1 MAAKTTASTRAAKP
15 AQKKEAAAQAT
26 VEAAAPAV
34 TAPGK
39 EAPVVPKA
47 IDVHMTVPVRNG
59 FQGVLVYVSRR
70 SGEEFT
76 WNRFGDEQEM
86 ELQELKNA
94 KSASRMFFERNWFMF
109 DDEYQWVL
117 DWLGVQNFYRNAL
130 KVDEFDEVFSLSPD
144 EIVERVSVL
153 SDGQKASLGYRA
165 RQLMEDGTIDSRR
178 VVAALEDA
186 LGVQLA
192 EN

>member
-1 MAAKTTASTRAAKP
+1 
-15 AQKKEAAAQAT
+15 
-26 VEAAAPAV
+26 
-34 TAPGK
+34 
-39 EAPVVPKA
+39 
-47 IDVHMTVPVRNG
+47 
-59 FQGVLVYVSRR
+59 
-70 SGEEFT
+70 
-76 WNRFGDEQEM
+76 
-86 ELQELKNA
+86 
-94 KSASRMFFERNWFMF
+94 MF